1 VKKEALD
8 AATPTGAPS
17 GPPAPPVG
25 VTTMPP
31 PQPEPSAPPAP
42 GIPPRKGHPVRDL
55 IAIGLT
61 VVVLLAAL
69 AVGGFFVYRALY
81 SPSAFVQHYLSLLA
95 SGHAADALKVP
106 GVAID
111 RSELEKNGLPKNA
124 SEALL
129 RQAALSTLSD
139 VQVVSE
145 TREDDGDTAVA
156 VTYKAGGYAG
166 VTTFEVS
173 PDGRAGFIPTWR
185 FARSPLAVIDLSV
198 HGSMTFQVNDFRL
211 DKRQVALAGTAV
223 DPADPVPMLVF
234 SPGLYSVRVDTT
246 ISYSPGLAVLS
257 DAPMK
262 DVPVEVQTKPT
273 DKFVA
278 VVQDRVD
285 DFLEQCATQQ
295 VLQPTGCPFG
305 YVVHNRLDG
314 LPQWSIDKAPKVTV
328 VPSGEGWAIPETKG
342 DAHIVVDIQSIYDG
356 SITHLDED
364 VPFTLVGTID
374 ISANGAASI
383 RVSEP
388 GS

>member
-1 VKKEALD
+1 MEKEALD
-8 AATPTGAPS
+8 AAKPPGTPS
-17 GPPAPPVG
+17 GPPAMPAG
-25 VTTMPP
+25 ATTMPP
-31 PQPEPSAPPAP
+31 PALHTQASPAP
-42 GIPPRKGHPVRDL
+42 GIPPRNAHPVRDL
-55 IAIGLT
+55 IAVGLT
-61 VVVLLAAL
+61 VAVLLAAL

-95 SGHAADALKVP
+95 NGRAADALKVP

-111 RSELEKNGLPKNA
+111 RSDLEKAGLPKDS
-124 SEALL
+124 SEVLL
-129 RQAALSTLSD
+129 RQSALSSLTD
-139 VQVVSE
+139 VQIVSE
-145 TREDDGDTAVA
+145 TPEDDGDTAVA
-156 VTYKAGGYAG
+156 VTYKAGRYAG
-166 VTTFEVS
+166 VTTFEIAS
-173 PDGRAGFIPTWR
+173 DGWAGFVPVWR
-185 FARSPLAVIDLSV
+185 FARSPLAVIDLRV

-234 SPGLYSVRVDTT
+234 SPGVYSIRVDTT
-246 ISYSPGLAVLS
+246 ISYSQGVAVLS

-262 DVPVEVQTKPT
+262 DVPVEVQTQPT

-305 YVVHNRLDG
+305 YVVHNRLAG
-314 LPQWSIDKAPKVTV
+314 LPHWSIDQAPKVDV
-328 VPSGEGWAIPETKG
+328 VPSGEGWAIPETDGK
-342 DAHIVVDIQSIYDG
+342 AHIVVDIQSIYDG